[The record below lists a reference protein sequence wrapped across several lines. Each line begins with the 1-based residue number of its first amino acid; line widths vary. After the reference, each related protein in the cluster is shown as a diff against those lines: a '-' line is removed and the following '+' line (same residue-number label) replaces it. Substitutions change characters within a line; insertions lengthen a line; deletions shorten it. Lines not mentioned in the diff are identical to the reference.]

1 MACSLPFRLAVLAVA
16 APLLAACG
24 KTAEPTV
31 APRIVAVEAPM
42 PLSGINGEAY
52 PGSVHARVETRLSFR
67 VAGKIT
73 ERKVDVGAHV
83 TKGTV
88 LALLDPQDARL
99 NVEASSASVAAA
111 EADAKLADADF
122 KRYQDLLSQGF
133 ISKSLLDSYQNQ
145 RDLAQ
150 ARLEQARSQHAVVRN
165 QANYTTLVADADGT
179 VTELLADA
187 GQVVDAGTPVFGFAR
202 DGEREAVIAVPEGQ
216 VETLTKAAGLAIT
229 LWAVPGK
236 TYEGRV
242 REISASADPGTRTHT
257 ARISFVAPDE
267 SVKLGMTA
275 NVIAGNAAPT
285 QAFRL
290 PPSALAEVN
299 KQPSVWIVK
308 AGEPATAQPLP
319 VQVLQYL
326 NDAVVVSGALQPGDR
341 LISAGVHLLKPG
353 MPVQPIERKA
363 PVAL

>member
-1 MACSLPFRLAVLAVA
+1 MARSFPYRLAVLALTA
-16 APLLAACG
+16 AFLAACG

-31 APRIVAVEAPM
+31 APRIVAVEPPV
-42 PLSGINGEAY
+42 PLSGMSGEAY

-111 EADAKLADADF
+111 EADAKLAGAEF
-122 KRYQDLLSQGF
+122 KRYQDLLAKGF
-133 ISKSLLDSYQNQ
+133 IGQSQLDSYQNQ
-145 RDLAQ
+145 LDLAL

-165 QANYTTLVADADGT
+165 QANYTSLIADADGT

-202 DGEREAVIAVPEGQ
+202 DGEREALIAVPEGQ
-216 VETLTKAAGLAIT
+216 VEILTQAAKLVIT

-236 TYEGRV
+236 TYEGRI
-242 REISASADPGTRTHT
+242 REISASADPVTRTHT
-257 ARISFVAPDE
+257 ARVSFVAPDE

-275 NVIAGNAAPT
+275 NVIAGNAAPSL
-285 QAFRL
+285 AFRL
-290 PPSALAEVN
+290 PAGALTEVDH
-299 KQPSVWIVK
+299 KPAVWIVK
-308 AGEPATAQPLP
+308 AGEPATAQPVP

-326 NDAVVVSGALQPGDR
+326 NDAVVVSGALQPGDQ
-341 LISAGVHLLKPG
+341 LISAGVHLLQPG
-353 MPVQPIERKA
+353 MPVQPIQRKA
-363 PVAL
+363 AVAL